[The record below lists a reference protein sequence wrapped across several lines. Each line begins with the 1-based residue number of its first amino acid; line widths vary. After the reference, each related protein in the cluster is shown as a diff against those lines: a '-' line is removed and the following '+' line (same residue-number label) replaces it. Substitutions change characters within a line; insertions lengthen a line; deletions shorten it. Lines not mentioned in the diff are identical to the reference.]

1 MAKNQWYTEL
11 VNLNTK
17 GGSKE
22 IADWFYKSD
31 NRKNIMFF
39 RELPK
44 ELHSYYLS
52 ICNELEGQRSELTQ
66 DELNIIKSI
75 LLKKEQDDD
84 FYFITYTIVLSLNKQ
99 DTSNTFIIT
108 NDFFRQFLDKT
119 YEFALKDTLDHFLF
133 DYIDIGDI
141 LTKCIATEADGMA
154 ILSSMYDNIDEAVQ
168 NRRDQK
174 GFYSTYLFY
183 NKLLIK
189 IFEEINSEEIDD
201 RLIDN
206 FYKYFDIK
214 FLKELY
220 RFDISNFSLFFDAAF
235 TKKIESLD
243 RTNNQQRTC
252 IKLMIKILSEIITD
266 SYNAFGARSTDDH
279 NDLYYYLY
287 NRLDKVP
294 NINGCNMFGNSHEY
308 RHDVDRVSGVF
319 STFSSKELDII
330 TRKLVENNSSFS
342 EFVKAYIHDTRSY
355 DRDYIIWS
363 LTHSK
368 SLFSNAKILLNDF
381 SDPKPTPV
389 WFPGSNTGAALAA
402 LAAPAPPP
410 ALPAPPPA
418 LPAPPPALPAPP
430 VAPSTPPPA
439 PPPAAPLSVPAPG
452 SAAASAASTPAAASA
467 APPGSVPAPPP
478 AAAPPG
484 SVPAPP
490 PAAAPA
496 SAASAAPPGS
506 TAAAPPVP
514 PASNINKT
522 LADLERRA
530 ATLENALKKVTG

>member
-1 MAKNQWYTEL
+1 MARNKWYTEL

-52 ICNELEGQRSELTQ
+52 ICDELEGQRSELTQ

-133 DYIDIGDI
+133 DYINIGDI

-154 ILSSMYDNIDEAVQ
+154 ILSNMYDNIDEAVQ

-174 GFYSTYLFY
+174 RFYSTYLFY

-189 IFEEINSEEIDD
+189 IFEEINSVEIDD

-363 LTHSK
+363 LTNTK
-368 SLFSNAKILLNDF
+368 SLFSNAKISLNDF
-381 SDPKPTPV
+381 SDPKPEPV
-389 WFPGSNTGAALAA
+389 WFPGSNTGAA

-410 ALPAPPPA
+410 ALPAPPVAAPA
-418 LPAPPPALPAPP
+418 ASTAAPAA
-430 VAPSTPPPA
+430 
-439 PPPAAPLSVPAPG
+439 PPAASAAPAAPPAASAAPPG
-452 SAAASAASTPAAASA
+452 SAAASAAASA
-467 APPGSVPAPPP
+467 P
-478 AAAPPG
+478 
-484 SVPAPP
+484 
-490 PAAAPA
+490 PA

-530 ATLENALKKVTG
+530 ATLENALKKVTD